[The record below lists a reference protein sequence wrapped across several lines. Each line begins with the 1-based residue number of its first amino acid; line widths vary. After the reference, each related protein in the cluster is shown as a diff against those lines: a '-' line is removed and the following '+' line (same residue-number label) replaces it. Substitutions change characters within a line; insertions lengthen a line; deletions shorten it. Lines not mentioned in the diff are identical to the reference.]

1 MCSKVSF
8 AIKET
13 DNMIAHSR
21 VFNQCTSAFSGVY
34 GVCVCVCVCV
44 EIGHREKH
52 TKKFE
57 GVLDGLKPR
66 PRSVTPSLCTLPR
79 HFATKIKFGLCGH
92 TDRKRSGRQLE
103 IYSNHKN
110 EGRLA
115 QRWWVSQ
122 LLVLEYVHIVQI

>member
-66 PRSVTPSLCTLPR
+66 PRSVTPSLCALPR
-79 HFATKIKFGLCGH
+79 HFTTSGYPLLLVSSVRWYIFGLCS
-92 TDRKRSGRQLE
+92 TLRCFFSL
-103 IYSNHKN
+103 S
-110 EGRLA
+110 
-115 QRWWVSQ
+115 SFSP
-122 LLVLEYVHIVQI
+122 